1 MCREEGRAIAD
12 LAARDDKPLEGF
24 GIFGL
29 VKEVGVDDEGEWTYT
44 LPESCS
50 GKSEPHLSSYYSCSS
65 GLADFQSNFFPF
77 PLYKDEE

>member
-29 VKEVGVDDEGEWTYT
+29 VKEVGVDDEGEYINNARKLLWQ
-44 LPESCS
+44 E
-50 GKSEPHLSSYYSCSS
+50 
-65 GLADFQSNFFPF
+65 
-77 PLYKDEE
+77 